1 MGSTI
6 MRLGTAHLA
15 RGQGRGACEALAW
28 PLTLSE
34 MGNNIPLWFVNTVVF
49 ANHNRLQLSFITHI

>member
-15 RGQGRGACEALAW
+15 RGQGRGACEALAS
-28 PLTLSE
+28 PLTMSE
-34 MGNNIPLWFVNTVVF
+34 MGNNITLWFVNTVVF
-49 ANHNRLQLSFITHI
+49 ASHSSLQLSFITHV